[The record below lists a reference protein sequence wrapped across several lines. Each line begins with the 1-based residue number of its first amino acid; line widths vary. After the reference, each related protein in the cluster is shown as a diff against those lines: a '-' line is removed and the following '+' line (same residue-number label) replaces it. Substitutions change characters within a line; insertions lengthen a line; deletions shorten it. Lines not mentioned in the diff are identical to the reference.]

1 MTGLRMAISSNTPI
15 PILDGWTLAKNLSKG
30 DWVFSKE
37 GKPIQIKSVQTYTP
51 AEMFCVALSD
61 GVYVDVDAHT
71 KFPIQT
77 LFDRQTESRY
87 RGIYK
92 RWAKQKYASP
102 LEMLERGLDGGYD
115 QGFYSVRTTKPI
127 HFPFEDHPV
136 PPFIVGMWMTRTNPN
151 NRYMLRESMVE
162 YVQKEIRKTGWSFKM
177 HPRNVMEI
185 RPSIRTS
192 FLTRYQTVPTKLP
205 IEYTF
210 GSVEQRIDLLRGVIA
225 TKPGS
230 YNEKLDKFLIF
241 SRNLN
246 FLIVL
251 QGICE
256 SLGMKTQVFENKSS
270 FTHQLAFKSQ
280 LFLNPLQKSRKIS
293 KHFDRRI
300 IKTIEKIDPKP
311 SIHIV
316 TDEPFVVGQG
326 FLPIW
331 H

>member
-1 MTGLRMAISSNTPI
+1 MIGLRVAISSNTPV
-15 PILDGWTLAKNLSKG
+15 PVLDGWTLAKNLSKG

-37 GKPIQIKSVQTYTP
+37 GLPIQIKSVQIYTP
-51 AEMFCVALSD
+51 PEMFSVGLSD
-61 GVYVDVDAHT
+61 GVYIDVDRHT

-77 LFDRQTESRY
+77 LFDRQVESRY
-87 RGIYK
+87 KGKYK

-102 LEMLERGLDGGYD
+102 LEMLEKGLTGGYE
-115 QGFYSVRTTKPI
+115 QGFYSIRTTKPI
-127 HFPFEDHPV
+127 HFPSEDHPV

-151 NRYMLRESMVE
+151 NRFTIRADMIE

-192 FLTRYQTVPTKLP
+192 FLTRYPTVPSKLP

-210 GSVEQRIDLLRGVIA
+210 GSVEQRIDLLRGLIA
-225 TKPGS
+225 TKPGC

-246 FLIVL
+246 FLIMI

-256 SLGMKTQVFENKSS
+256 SLGMKTQVFDNKSS
-270 FTHQLAFKSQ
+270 FSHQLSIKSQ
-280 LFLNPLQKSRKIS
+280 LFLHPHQKSRKIS
-293 KHFDRRI
+293 KHADRRI
-300 IKTIEKIDPKP
+300 VKNIEKIDPQP

>member
-1 MTGLRMAISSNTPI
+1 M
-15 PILDGWTLAKNLSKG
+15 LDGWTLAKHLSKG
-30 DWVFSKE
+30 DWVFSKD
-37 GKPIQIKSVQTYTP
+37 GLPIQIKSVQTYTP
-51 AEMFCVALSD
+51 PEMFSINLSD
-61 GVYVDVDAHT
+61 GVYLDTDSHT

-77 LFDRQTESRY
+77 LFDRQKESRY

-92 RWAKQKYASP
+92 RWAKQKYATAP
-102 LEMLERGLDGGYD
+102 QMLEEGLTKGYD
-115 QGFYSVRTTKPI
+115 QSFYSIRTTKPV

-151 NRYMLRESMVE
+151 NRFQIQASMLE

-177 HPRNVMEI
+177 HPRNILEV

-192 FLTRYQTVPTKLP
+192 FLTRYQTVPSKLP

-210 GSVEQRIDLLRGVIA
+210 GSIEQRIDLLRGLIA
-225 TKPGS
+225 TKPGA
-230 YNEKLDKFLIF
+230 YNKKLDKFLIF

-246 FLIVL
+246 FLIEI

-256 SLGMKTQVFENKSS
+256 SLGIKTVVYRNETSL
-270 FTHQLAFKSQ
+270 THQLAFRTTHLLHPNQEKGKNIKG
-280 LFLNPLQKSRKIS
+280 L
-293 KHFDRRI
+293 DRRI
-300 IKTIEKIDPKP
+300 VKTIEKIDPQP

>member
-1 MTGLRMAISSNTPI
+1 MIGLRVAISSNTPV
-15 PILDGWTLAKNLSKG
+15 PVLDGWTLAKNLSKG

-37 GKPIQIKSVQTYTP
+37 GLPIQIKSVQTYTP
-51 AEMFCVALSD
+51 PEMFSVGLSD
-61 GVYVDVDAHT
+61 GVYIDVDRHT

-77 LFDRQTESRY
+77 LFDRQVESRY
-87 RGIYK
+87 QGKYK

-102 LEMLERGLDGGYD
+102 LEMLEKGLTGGYE
-115 QGFYSVRTTKPI
+115 QGFYSIRTTKPI
-127 HFPFEDHPV
+127 HFPSEDHPV

-151 NRYMLRESMVE
+151 NRFTIRTDMIE

-192 FLTRYQTVPTKLP
+192 FLTRYPTVPSKLP

-210 GSVEQRIDLLRGVIA
+210 GSVEQRIDLLRGLIA
-225 TKPGS
+225 TKPGC

-246 FLIVL
+246 FLITI

-256 SLGMKTQVFENKSS
+256 SLGMKTQVFDNKSS
-270 FTHQLAFKSQ
+270 FSHQLSIKSQ
-280 LFLNPLQKSRKIS
+280 LFLHPHQKSRKIS
-293 KHFDRRI
+293 KHADRRI
-300 IKTIEKIDPKP
+300 VKNIEKIDPQP

>member
-1 MTGLRMAISSNTPI
+1 
-15 PILDGWTLAKNLSKG
+15 
-30 DWVFSKE
+30 
-37 GKPIQIKSVQTYTP
+37 
-51 AEMFCVALSD
+51 
-61 GVYVDVDAHT
+61 VDVDQHT
-71 KFPIQT
+71 KFPVQT

-92 RWAKQKYASP
+92 RWAKQRYASP

-136 PPFIVGMWMTRTNPN
+136 PPCIVGMWMTRTNPN
-151 NRYMLRESMVE
+151 NRYMLRESVVE

-177 HPRNVMEI
+177 QSRNVMEI

-192 FLTRYQTVPTKLP
+192 FLTRYQTVPSKLP

-225 TKPGS
+225 TKP
-230 YNEKLDKFLIF
+230 
-241 SRNLN
+241 
-246 FLIVL
+246 VL

-300 IKTIEKIDPKP
+300 VKTIEKIDPKP